1 MNHIQLRRSLGVT
14 ALIVLVLAL
23 LPGCRGVVVPQAP
36 PLSTCSVS
44 QPLQRDVI
52 RWDQYSGYLSSPQ
65 SVTVNARVSGLIEEA
80 PFREGAIVHAGDLLF
95 KIDPRPFQADLDNKQ
110 AAVAQARATAVKAK
124 ADYGR
129 SVELIRAQVIA
140 PSDFDTT
147 KASYG
152 EAAASFDAAEAALE
166 TSRLNLEWT
175 EVRAPI
181 TGRGSRMNVTAGK
194 LRKEG

>member
-65 SVTVNARVSGLIEEA
+65 TVTVNARVSGLIEAA
-80 PFREGAIVHAGDLLF
+80 PFQEGAIVHAGDLLF
-95 KIDPRPFQADLDNKQ
+95 KIDPRPFQADLDNKK
-110 AAVAQARATAVKAK
+110 AAVAQARAM
-124 ADYGR
+124 ADKTR
-129 SVELIRAQVIA
+129 ADFERFTQLLRAQVI
-140 PSDFDTT
+140 
-147 KASYG
+147 
-152 EAAASFDAAEAALE
+152 
-166 TSRLNLEWT
+166 SRADYDST
-175 EVRAPI
+175 QD
-181 TGRGSRMNVTAGK
+181 
-194 LRKEG
+194 